1 MSTSELDLVRRAKA
15 GDENAF
21 GALFRQYQDAMYRV
35 AYQFTGSAD
44 AAADVTQDTFVKVYF
59 KGHTL
64 RGENLKSWIFT
75 IATNLARSHFRRH
88 RLGQVFSLDDVG
100 EKHAAVEYNI
110 EAGPLLETMLN
121 RLPEKYRVPLVMRE
135 IDNFS
140 FAEIAEMMKKPVG
153 TIKTLVFRGK
163 RQLQEALKP
172 RQGGMDNGTL

>member
-1 MSTSELDLVRRAKA
+1 MNDSLELIEGLKRKDDQAFRKVMALYKDRIYTYLRMLT
-15 GDENAF
+15 GDP
-21 GALFRQYQDAMYRV
+21 ALAEEL
-35 AYQFTGSAD
+35 A
-44 AAADVTQDTFVKVYF
+44 QDTFVKVYF
-59 KGHTL
+59 KAHTL

-88 RLGQVFSLDDVG
+88 RLGQLFSLDEVG

-110 EAGPLLETMLN
+110 EAGPMLETMLN
-121 RLPEKYRVPLVMRE
+121 KLPEKYRVPLVMRE

-140 FAEIAEMMKKPVG
+140 FAEIAEVMKKPVG

-172 RQGGMDNGTL
+172 RRGGMDNGTV